1 MSIDSGNLSPENVRE
16 IATRLDVKEGEVV
29 DMENRLLP
37 DQSLNI
43 RIVKKMIQS
52 GKI

>member
-1 MSIDSGNLSPENVRE
+1 MSPENVRE
-16 IATRLDVKEGEVV
+16 IATRLDVKEGEVI
-29 DMENRLLP
+29 DMENRLFSS

-43 RIVKKMIQS
+43 RLGDENDTES